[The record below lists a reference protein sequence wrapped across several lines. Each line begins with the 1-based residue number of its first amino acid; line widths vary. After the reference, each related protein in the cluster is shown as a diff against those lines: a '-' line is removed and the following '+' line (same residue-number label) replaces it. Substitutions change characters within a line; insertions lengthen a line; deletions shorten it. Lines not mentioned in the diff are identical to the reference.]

1 MRLPH
6 VRFTALQLM
15 LGVAAIAL
23 TFYFYTSI
31 RWLESS
37 IFLFRRA
44 PGWLAD
50 VAELRAIG
58 AHDVA
63 EQRLIAAS
71 DDDRLAREMLWR
83 AVPALA
89 LVGVSILYA
98 STRLAAR
105 LIPALRSRYG
115 CERPGAA
122 ARAGWSA
129 VAVILSALGMAS
141 VARIT
146 GMRYPSGP
154 RPVFV
159 IKDGRLIEAGQA
171 AAPVAAPDE
180 PEALYLEPITAPSA
194 RRSGHLGPD
203 ETPP

>member
-1 MRLPH
+1 
-6 VRFTALQLM
+6 LM
-15 LGVAAIAL
+15 LVVAAIAL
-23 TFYFYTSI
+23 AFYFYTSI

-37 IFLFRRA
+37 IFLFGRA
-44 PGWLAD
+44 PGWLAE
-50 VAELRAIG
+50 VAELRDIG

-71 DDDRLAREMLWR
+71 DDARLAREMLWR

-146 GMRYPSGP
+146 GVGSPSGP

-159 IKDGRLIEAGQA
+159 IKDGRLVEAGQA
-171 AAPVAAPDE
+171 TAPVAAPDE
-180 PEALYLEPITAPSA
+180 PETLYLEPITAPSTSPSDPTQP
-194 RRSGHLGPD
+194 R
-203 ETPP
+203 